1 MKCFNCLAFKKP
13 ESILPLVS
21 RIIYSIYRAMIFNAA
36 LRAFERIFTPPFRS
50 MLWKALGATLLLLVL
65 LWLVLRELFFYFV
78 WPWFAQFVPNMPDWA
93 GWLGFMAALIFSVG
107 LALLMALLVAPIT
120 AMIGGYFMD
129 DAAEIIEKTDYPQD
143 PAGKAMPLGRS
154 LVISLRFLGLS
165 ILGNILALILYFF
178 PGINLIAFYI
188 INGYLLGREYFEFAA
203 CRLRTEQD
211 AHAFYKENAFTVFS
225 GGVIIALFVSIP
237 VLNLLTPLFA
247 AAMMTHLHKSLSQ
260 KQGYSTPKDI
270 NLH

>member
-1 MKCFNCLAFKKP
+1 
-13 ESILPLVS
+13 
-21 RIIYSIYRAMIFNAA
+21 MIFNAA

-50 MLWKALGATLLLLVL
+50 MLWKALGATLLLLV
-65 LWLVLRELFFYFV
+65 
-78 WPWFAQFVPNMPDWA
+78 
-93 GWLGFMAALIFSVG
+93 
-107 LALLMALLVAPIT
+107 
-120 AMIGGYFMD
+120 
-129 DAAEIIEKTDYPQD
+129 
-143 PAGKAMPLGRS
+143 
-154 LVISLRFLGLS
+154 GLS

-203 CRLRTEQD
+203 CRLRSEED
-211 AHAFYKENAFTVFS
+211 ARAFYNENAFTVFS